1 MLPVGRYIMFGLL
14 KEFFYKKENEDTISP
29 KPEADEDE
37 KDSRNSFIG
46 N

>member
-37 KDSRNSFIG
+37 KEQTKLFK
-46 N
+46 